1 MSEMKQEGPTYSSA
15 MKAISTVTMISS
27 KIWVLTATSLPRR
40 MPDGTIL
47 PYYDFGNNHLL
58 PYQGSTMSNGE
69 SSLMLFLYWLVE
81 IEDTQSPSLVVIDE
95 FDAFYHIKLSRK
107 LMQIL
112 QKRVSGQVILTT
124 HNGTLISNE
133 MLRPD
138 LYFFLKNNR
147 IQAFDKIAGKEIR
160 EAHNLRR
167 MFDAGVFDP
176 E

>member
-1 MSEMKQEGPTYSSA
+1 
-15 MKAISTVTMISS
+15 
-27 KIWVLTATSLPRR
+27 
-40 MPDGTIL
+40 
-47 PYYDFGNNHLL
+47 
-58 PYQGSTMSNGE
+58 MSNGE

-124 HNGTLISNE
+124 HNDTLISNE
-133 MLRPD
+133 ILRPD
-138 LYFFLKNNR
+138 SYFFLKNNR